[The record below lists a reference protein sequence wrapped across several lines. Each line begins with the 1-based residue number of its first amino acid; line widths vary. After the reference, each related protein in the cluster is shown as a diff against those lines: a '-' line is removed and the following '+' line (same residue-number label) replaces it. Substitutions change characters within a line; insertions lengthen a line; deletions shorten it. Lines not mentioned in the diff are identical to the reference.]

1 MDGEFH
7 TTSILI
13 QVVSI
18 VDYLSVAHPYTWIA
32 VFCFSED

>member
-18 VDYLSVAHPYTWIA
+18 VDYLSVAYPYTSYCRKLVTA
-32 VFCFSED
+32 